1 MLDQESIC
9 DRVHNGSNVLAN
21 KTYTFYTNIKSKMQP
36 EDPGERMKTGR
47 FCREVEIWK
56 GVAWAEFYFFFF
68 II

>member
-1 MLDQESIC
+1 
-9 DRVHNGSNVLAN
+9 
-21 KTYTFYTNIKSKMQP
+21 MQP